1 MGLGGALGWRLSV
14 ACCLLGCHGSRTLL
28 AGIGSRFGSG
38 KADTAAARPVSA
50 GGAVSAVC
58 ISWPVPAFSAGGFS
72 TRLGRGSAGHAT
84 AGLFTSCGFRDGSAD
99 PLSEMSAVGSEFA
112 LATDP
117 LDITWGTDP
126 CSDRRRSPA
135 KSCGGA
141 SAASSSEIGD
151 IYVSAAVPAPPAG
164 EDA

>member
-1 MGLGGALGWRLSV
+1 MELGGALGWRLSV

-38 KADTAAARPVSA
+38 KAD

-99 PLSEMSAVGSEFA
+99 PLSEMSAVGSDFA

-164 EDA
+164 KYA

>member
-72 TRLGRGSAGHAT
+72 TRLGRGSAGNST
-84 AGLFTSCGFRDGSAD
+84 AGMFTSCGFRDGSAD
-99 PLSEMSAVGSEFA
+99 PLSEMSAV
-112 LATDP
+112 
-117 LDITWGTDP
+117 DITWGTDP

>member
-1 MGLGGALGWRLSV
+1 MELGGALGWRLSV
-14 ACCLLGCHGSRTLL
+14 ACCLLGCHGARTLL

-58 ISWPVPAFSAGGFS
+58 ISWPVPVFSAGGFS
-72 TRLGRGSAGHAT
+72 RLRRGSAGHST
-84 AGLFTSCGFRDGSAD
+84 AGLFISCRFRDGSATD
-99 PLSEMSAVGSEFA
+99 PLSGMSAVGSDFA

-117 LDITWGTDP
+117 LGLTWGTDP
-126 CSDRRRSPA
+126 CLDRRRSPA

-141 SAASSSEIGD
+141 GAASAAGSSVEQVD
-151 IYVSAAVPAPPAG
+151 I
-164 EDA
+164 

>member
-99 PLSEMSAVGSEFA
+99 PL
-112 LATDP
+112 
-117 LDITWGTDP
+117 ITWGTDP